1 MMSKSRAAAPRVP
14 GKSAGDSGVKI
25 PELAEFL
32 EKRDYVGATTLLEHK
47 CQSNPGDVTNLEW
60 LAYSHFH
67 GGDPQRALDT
77 YIELLR
83 ASDDPDPTYHV
94 FAAACLFYLG
104 RYEEAEEKAAR
115 GPNTKLQTRILF
127 HCAHKR
133 NDETKLMH
141 YHQQLSDSIEDQLSL
156 ASIHYLR
163 GHFQEATDIYKRLLL
178 ENKDHLALNVYV
190 ALCYCKL
197 DYFDVSLEILAV
209 YLAAHPDS
217 ALAVNLKACNQF
229 RLKDGRLQRLSFE
242 RCRITRGR
250 VGPIWTMTCFDTIK
264 LCFVGEKAPFRC
276 SHRSLESPRRQ
287 GSTL

>member
-1 MMSKSRAAAPRVP
+1 
-14 GKSAGDSGVKI
+14 
-25 PELAEFL
+25 
-32 EKRDYVGATTLLEHK
+32 
-47 CQSNPGDVTNLEW
+47 
-60 LAYSHFH
+60 
-67 GGDPQRALDT
+67 
-77 YIELLR
+77 
-83 ASDDPDPTYHV
+83 
-94 FAAACLFYLG
+94 
-104 RYEEAEEKAAR
+104 
-115 GPNTKLQTRILF
+115 
-127 HCAHKR
+127 
-133 NDETKLMH
+133 MH

-229 RLKDGRLQRLSFE
+229 RLRTGRLQRLSFE